1 MAKQHKDT
9 IIAHLEIEAMALKSH
24 LHDINEMLKY
34 IDEKQLLKGHGTA
47 GILNQTVK
55 MYIEIGENLIKLPS
69 A

>member
-24 LHDINEMLKY
+24 LHDVNEMLKY
-34 IDEKQLLKGHGTA
+34 ISEKGLIKDSEA
-47 GILNQTVK
+47 GILSQTIK